1 MMNKGNSREDLKHI
15 RERAVRSQ
23 DPETEMLLR
32 GPWETL
38 RAHGR
43 KTETQQHSEQK
54 SQPENKVGRL
64 WTAATAATA
73 VCEAARGEGRSG
85 SKRGPDLN
93 PGRHRRLQGGRQGG
107 WPCGT
112 GAGRRRRGGRDRGQA
127 RESRGAA
134 RAGGRVS
141 GECSCPGPGSTGRRA
156 PGAPVS
162 GGRAG
167 RDDGTGERVGSGGSE
182 LAIQPL
188 TDAVP
193 RSIAASDVMPVLSP
207 CGTQTELSPSHPLWN
222 TGETEPCFSTDGTSE
237 WERKAETADRR

>member
-1 MMNKGNSREDLKHI
+1 MMNKGNSREDLKHVG
-15 RERAVRSQ
+15 ERAVRSQ

-32 GPWETL
+32 GRWETL

-107 WPCGT
+107 QAVRNGGRPQTEGRTRQRT
-112 GAGRRRRGGRDRGQA
+112 GSGEPGRRPCRRSGQ
-127 RESRGAA
+127 RRVQLPWPRQRGAT
-134 RAGGRVS
+134 
-141 GECSCPGPGSTGRRA
+141 GPRS
-156 PGAPVS
+156 
-162 GGRAG
+162 
-167 RDDGTGERVGSGGSE
+167 TGERW
-182 LAIQPL
+182 
-188 TDAVP
+188 
-193 RSIAASDVMPVLSP
+193 
-207 CGTQTELSPSHPLWN
+207 PSR
-222 TGETEPCFSTDGTSE
+222 
-237 WERKAETADRR
+237 ER